1 LLNWPGLGCAPRSA
15 YLEEAFSGTSPTT
28 TFLLRTMLARID
40 EASADLAAVEAKVAE
55 LIAPFDQAVDRLDEI
70 PRSRTDRGARDDR

>member
-1 LLNWPGLGCAPRSA
+1 
-15 YLEEAFSGTSPTT
+15 
-28 TFLLRTMLARID
+28 MVARID